1 MKNKIKAFAGLA
13 ALLLLAACD
22 HAVGVHHPDAYRI
35 EGDKSS
41 AMYPLEVREHSED
54 VIVQMKPGAPVPKI
68 VFIDPQGVESPYNFR
83 MDGDEIT
90 IPDKF
95 AHLSLRAS
103 GLPNVE
109 ILRNEQAK

>member
-1 MKNKIKAFAGLA
+1 MKTTIKAFIAVATLF
-13 ALLLLAACD
+13 ALVACD
-22 HAVGVHHPDAYRI
+22 HAVGVHHPDAYRV

-41 AMYPLEVREHSED
+41 AVYPLEVREHSED
-54 VIVQMKPGAPVPKI
+54 VIIQMKPEAPVPKI
-68 VFIDPQGVESPYNFR
+68 VFIDAQGVESPYNFR

-103 GLPNVE
+103 GVPNVE